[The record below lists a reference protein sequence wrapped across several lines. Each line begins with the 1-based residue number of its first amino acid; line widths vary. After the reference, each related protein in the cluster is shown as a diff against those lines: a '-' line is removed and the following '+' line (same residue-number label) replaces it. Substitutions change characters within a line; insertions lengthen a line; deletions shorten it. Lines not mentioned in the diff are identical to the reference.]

1 MLLNK
6 AIVLPL
12 NYQPIVFSLPGLHYS
27 CKIKLGKKKGDDEL
41 NRWQELYQ
49 QRLTTPDGAVNL
61 IENGESI
68 LVGLINSVPPALVS
82 AVARK
87 AQRGELTES
96 TFMDALNMRCADI
109 YSPEVQGKIKYLC
122 GYAGLNRSLL
132 MNSAVID
139 LQPIRF
145 MDARRNL
152 QQIIDVLMM
161 TVSPMDKNGYFS
173 TGINPDYICGLA
185 KSGNKYKILLEVN
198 EKMPRT
204 FGNNYIHI
212 SEADAIVENNLPLL
226 ALPKIPISKEDEAIG
241 NYIAEEIPNGACIQ
255 LGIGGVPN
263 AVGMALENKK
273 DLSVHSEMICDSMMD
288 LYYKGV
294 ITSRKKTYMP
304 GKWMGTFVLGSQ
316 ELYDFVAENPLIEMW
331 EANIVNDPRIACLN
345 DNLMSINTTL
355 EIDLSGQCSS
365 ETIAYRQYS
374 GIGGQADF
382 VAAAWYSNGGKSFI
396 ATYSTYT
403 DKSGELKSKI
413 VPTITSFCTINRV
426 DIQYVVTEYGIAY
439 LKDRSMS
446 QRTRELVRLAH
457 PDFRDWLIFEAK
469 RLGFT
474 Q

>member
-1 MLLNK
+1 M
-6 AIVLPL
+6 
-12 NYQPIVFSLPGLHYS
+12 
-27 CKIKLGKKKGDDEL
+27 
-41 NRWQELYQ
+41 NRWKELYQ
-49 QRLTTPDGAVNL
+49 QKLTTPDEAVKL

-82 AVARK
+82 ALARK
-87 AQRGELTES
+87 AQRGELTKS

-109 YSPEVQGKIKYLC
+109 YSSEVHGKINYLC
-122 GYAGLNRSLL
+122 GYAGLNRPFF
-132 MNSAVID
+132 MDSALID

-145 MDARRNL
+145 MDAKRIL
-152 QQIIDVLMM
+152 HKIIHVLMI
-161 TVSPMDKNGYFS
+161 TVSPMDKHGYFS

-185 KSGNKYKILLEVN
+185 KSGKPYKILLEVN

-204 FGNNYIHI
+204 FGNNHIHI
-212 SEADAIVENNLPLL
+212 SEVAAIVENTIPLL
-226 ALPKIPISKEDEAIG
+226 TLPHIPISKEDEIIG
-241 NYIAEEIPNGACIQ
+241 QYIAEQIPDGACIQ

-263 AVGMALENKK
+263 AVGAALENKK

-316 ELYDFVAENPLIEMW
+316 ELYDFVDESPLIEMW
-331 EANIVNDPRIACLN
+331 EANMINDPRIACLN

-374 GIGGQADF
+374 GVGGQADF
-382 VAAAWYSNGGKSFI
+382 VTAAWYSNGGKSFI
-396 ATYSTYT
+396 ATYSTYI
-403 DKSGELKSKI
+403 DKNGERKSKI
-413 VPTITSFCTINRV
+413 VPSLTSFCTINRV
-426 DIQYVVTEYGIAY
+426 DIQYVVTEYGIAF
-439 LKDRSMS
+439 LKDKSMS
-446 QRTRELVRLAH
+446 QRTRALVSLAH
-457 PDFRDWLIFEAK
+457 PDFRDLLTFEAK
-469 RLGFT
+469 SLGFI